1 MIHQHLDPYAILQV
15 LDVHDAVNVT
25 PVQGGTDTAIWRVE
39 RAGQIFALRVFQRGQ
54 FDDCRLEQEVM
65 QAAQVAGL
73 PVPQV
78 HASGN
83 WQEHPALLLSWL
95 PGRPVFEEL
104 RARPWRAR
112 RLGTLFGRMHA
123 AIHELPA
130 PDVLRQQSEAW
141 IRWSGSGEQA
151 LQKRLRSTN
160 YQADALL
167 HLDYHPLNVL
177 TDGKRIT
184 AVLDW
189 RNALAGDPRADAAR
203 TVSILRL
210 AGFGRLRLLEV
221 VVRRAFESGWRAGY
235 AQKRRSLGDLSLF
248 YAWAGAVME
257 RDMASKCTPEE
268 LARIR
273 RWTMRWKTRVGCA

>member
-203 TVSILRL
+203 TVFILRL